1 MSINV
6 FKVIDA
12 DDSDSAKYFKK
23 RFRDAFVF
31 ALIGVISFVL
41 FYLNGMDF
49 MWTGL
54 VSGLALG
61 MATAFIG
68 SAVNR
73 YKKETGYK

>member
-12 DDSDSAKYFKK
+12 DDSSSAKYFKK
-23 RFRDAFVF
+23 RFRDAFFF
-31 ALIGVISFVL
+31 AVIGVISFVL
-41 FYLNGMDF
+41 FYVNGMDF

-54 VSGLALG
+54 ISGLALG
-61 MATAFIG
+61 MSAAFIG

-73 YKKETGYK
+73 YKKETKNK